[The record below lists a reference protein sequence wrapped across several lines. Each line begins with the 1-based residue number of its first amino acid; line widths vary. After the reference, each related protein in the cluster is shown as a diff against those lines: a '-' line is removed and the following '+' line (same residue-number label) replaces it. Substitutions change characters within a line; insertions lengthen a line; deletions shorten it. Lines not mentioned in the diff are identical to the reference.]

1 MNTEPLHFAARTGQ
15 GYLVD
20 RLIKEGADIMA
31 EDDNGRT
38 AFHWALKNGF
48 NKVAHQIFKATNP
61 EVSFRFMKELKVAEI
76 ESTVH

>member
-1 MNTEPLHFAARTGQ
+1 
-15 GYLVD
+15 
-20 RLIKEGADIMA
+20 MA